1 MFIAFKNQHNN
12 RVSVY
17 QLLILNCFMSKITM
31 EQKKCSQCELSF
43 GRSDTLKRHI
53 DNAHADKI
61 RCNFCKKMI
70 NPRKDIKER

>member
-1 MFIAFKNQHNN
+1 
-12 RVSVY
+12 
-17 QLLILNCFMSKITM
+17 M

-53 DNAHADKI
+53 DNVHADKI
-61 RCNFCKKMI
+61 QCNLCKKMI